1 MSSRI
6 LANHAHVFPPSVNP
20 NGTIDRL
27 LKLLDNIGIDQAVCF
42 APFPHQLDQ
51 AGFTQAQANDWLARE
66 LQNQPRL
73 MGFGTIDFTRSD
85 IEAQV
90 RHAKSLGFRGL
101 KLHPNTQHFDL
112 LSPPALKA
120 YAAAEAQELFVTF
133 HSGVHR
139 CPLKGVNVMH
149 FDEIAWKFP
158 DLRFS
163 MEHVGGYSYFPDA
176 LAVIVN
182 AIPFPPVP
190 GRRCMVYAGLTSC
203 LTPHY
208 LRFWYMPPERLNELI
223 LQAGVDQIIFGLDFP
238 YNLEEQLETAINTIR
253 ALDISDADK
262 AKILGGNLR
271 EALKLPVPSDG

>member
-1 MSSRI
+1 MSIRI

-20 NGTIDRL
+20 DGTIDRL
-27 LKLLDNIGIDQAVCF
+27 LKLLDNCGIEKAICF
-42 APFPHQLDQ
+42 APFPHQFER
-51 AGFTQAQANDWLARE
+51 AGLHQSQPNEWLARE
-66 LQNQPRL
+66 LHSQPRL
-73 MGFGTIDFTRSD
+73 LGFGTLDLERSD
-85 IEAQV
+85 VEAQV
-90 RHAKSLGFRGL
+90 RQVKALGLLGI
-101 KLHPNTQHFDL
+101 KLHPNAQKFDL

-139 CPLKGVNVMH
+139 YPLKGVNVLH
-149 FDEIAWKFP
+149 FDEISWKFP

-163 MEHVGGYSYFPDA
+163 LEHVGGYAFFPEA

-203 LTPHY
+203 LTPDY
-208 LRFWYMPPERLNELI
+208 LRFWYHPPERMKELI
-223 LQAGVDQIIFGLDFP
+223 LQAGVAQLIFGMDFP
-238 YNLEEQLETAINTIR
+238 YNLEPQIEIALNTIR
-253 ALDISDADK
+253 ALDVSEADK

-271 EALKLPVPSDG
+271 EALKLPAE